1 MKTIC
6 IPTAVT
12 RGAVFHYSGMYI
24 HYVEQSTIL
33 CTTRK
38 CMSKMRAILVY
49 CVCVFGRL
57 QLLHYI
63 IWSSHEGVAR

>member
-33 CTTRK
+33 CSTRK
-38 CMSKMRAILVY
+38 CMSKTRAILVY
-49 CVCVFGRL
+49 CVCVCLGGFSCYITSFGAAMR
-57 QLLHYI
+57 
-63 IWSSHEGVAR
+63 E